1 MKRYDPATDPQLAA
15 RYTAE
20 DMSGKDTDKAELQ
33 KIMGLRQEPHTPII
47 GIVSRLVSHKGLD
60 LICEVLHDMMEMP
73 IQLVVLGKG
82 DKKYEEFFHWAS
94 QQYPGRMAVR
104 LDYNEATSSPASST
118 ALT

>member
-1 MKRYDPATDPQLAA
+1 
-15 RYTAE
+15 
-20 DMSGKDTDKAELQ
+20 MSGKDADKAELQ
-33 KIMGLRQEPHTPII
+33 KLMGLRQEPHTPII

-60 LICEVLHDMMEMP
+60 LICEVLHDMMELP

-104 LDYNEATSSPASST
+104 LDYNLS
-118 ALT
+118 LIHI